1 MSTRFASA
9 TAILGMAFA
18 MPLSLCIPAS
28 AFAAEGA
35 VEQVD
40 VKAVAHFGFNRA
52 TLDPRDRDAILAD
65 VAKLKGV
72 TWQTVTAT
80 GHTDAT
86 GSSAYN
92 TRLSAKR
99 AQAVKSYLVNKGL
112 GADMIRTQAKASAA
126 PVADND
132 SDAGR
137 AQNRRTEIEFRGVR
151 STAN

>member
-1 MSTRFASA
+1 MTTRFTWA
-9 TAILGMAFA
+9 TALLGMALA
-18 MPLSLCIPAS
+18 TPLCISLP

-35 VEQVD
+35 VEQVE
-40 VKAVAHFGFNRA
+40 VKAVAHFGLNRA
-52 TLDPRDRDAILAD
+52 TLDPRDRDTILAD
-65 VAKLKGV
+65 VGKLKGV

-86 GSSAYN
+86 GSTAYN

-99 AQAVKSYLVNKGL
+99 AQAVKSYLVKKGL

-151 STAN
+151 STGN